1 MPNYGTPQSG
11 GLTALAPGESMYLFG
26 SAAAG
31 ETPTAPQASIPF
43 ARVISASQSDQG
55 TTFQIIFTASPTAV
69 VEIQAS
75 NVDVPGDYVTV
86 YTSTNT
92 QFDAYTDVGRSAFY
106 RARLL
111 SGTGTLTVI
120 AQR

>member
-1 MPNYGTPQSG
+1 
-11 GLTALAPGESMYLFG
+11 MYLFG

-31 ETPTAPQASIPF
+31 ETPAAPQASIPL
-43 ARVISASQSDQG
+43 ARAISASQSDQG

-75 NVDVPGDYVTV
+75 NVNVDADYVTV

-111 SGTGTLTVI
+111 SGSGTLSVI